1 MLIIP
6 LDAGPSLRSKQGSQK
21 LRLLLSFAVGGLL
34 GKYKYSISPSPVTT
48 DIKTLKSVRRQVT
61 LIVTVLKLS
70 II

>member
-34 GKYKYSISPSPVTT
+34 GKYKYSISPSPVAT
-48 DIKTLKSVRRQVT
+48 DFNILKSVRQQV
-61 LIVTVLKLS
+61 
-70 II
+70 IINLNLCR